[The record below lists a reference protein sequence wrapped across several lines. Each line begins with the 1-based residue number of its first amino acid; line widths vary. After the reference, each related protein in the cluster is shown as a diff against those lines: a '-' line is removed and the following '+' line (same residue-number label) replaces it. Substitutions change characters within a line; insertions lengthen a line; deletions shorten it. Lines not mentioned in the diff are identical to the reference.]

1 MHAEGYG
8 LVQMVEA
15 LGLDDDMSGPI
26 RQVLEGLSPEAVTGI
41 REAML
46 AMLETDAPEM
56 PLDCADAQHERV
68 GDRAIA
74 AAVRNQ
80 IEDLHLAARQRMRV
94 ACSSSL
100 NNRSGSFARRCIA
113 SRKRSISTRSV
124 PIPTMFTLGFATARR
139 ARRRAR

>member
-1 MHAEGYG
+1 MPPGDPLVSAANAALADPNVRESVKRMHAEGYG

-56 PLDCADAQHERV
+56 PLDCAVTKSDLDARV
-68 GDRAIA
+68 PVEVG
-74 AAVRNQ
+74 
-80 IEDLHLAARQRMRV
+80 V
-94 ACSSSL
+94 APVK
-100 NNRSGSFARRCIA
+100 G
-113 SRKRSISTRSV
+113 T
-124 PIPTMFTLGFATARR
+124 PTIQVRR
-139 ARRRAR
+139 AT